1 MIADRGDQKFT
12 TASGAPNMKITHANE
27 VEWTAVSNHRGGQIE
42 FKTLLIGT
50 EGAPD
55 NYYLSLYKAFA
66 DFVAPVH
73 RHNFD
78 QVRMGISGKLNYGRQ
93 KDILPGEIGY
103 FPEGQHYGPQ
113 AQEPNGDCVG
123 LIVQFGGA
131 SGHGFMSQRQL
142 REGFKALSQVGT
154 FMEGTFHRAEDARAA
169 ESVRNRDGYEAIWE
183 SVNGRLIQY
192 VQPRYRAPI
201 HLQPDG
207 FAWQA
212 AAGGNG
218 GVLLKPLGTLTER
231 SIELSQ
237 LKLSSSAIYD
247 LPLRAGIRLLYV
259 LSGSGACNGNLWT
272 AGTAIEIAPDENVS
286 LIASEESTLFV
297 LGLPIFSRN
306 DHPVT
311 PAPRE
316 ALA

>member
-1 MIADRGDQKFT
+1 
-12 TASGAPNMKITHANE
+12 MKITHANE
-27 VEWTAVSNHRGGQIE
+27 AEWTPVSNHRGGRIE

-78 QVRMGISGKLNYGRQ
+78 QIRMGINGKLNYGKQ

-142 REGFKALSQVGT
+142 REGFKTLSQVGT
-154 FMEGTFHRAEDARAA
+154 FKEGIFHATDAAGAEGTTRG
-169 ESVRNRDGYEAIWE
+169 RDGYEAIWE
-183 SVNGRLIQY
+183 AVNQKPIEY

-207 FAWQA
+207 FAWQETA
-212 AAGGNG
+212 DGSAGI
-218 GVLLKPLGTLTER
+218 LLKPLGTFTER
-231 SIELSQ
+231 SIELGQ
-237 LKLSSSAIYD
+237 MKLASGAVYD
-247 LPLRAGIRLLYV
+247 IPLRDGIRLLYV
-259 LSGSGACNGNLWT
+259 LSGSGACNEDPWA
-272 AGTAIEIAPDENVS
+272 AGTAIEIAPGESAS
-286 LIASEESTLFV
+286 LIANEQSMIFV
-297 LGLPIFSRN
+297 LGLPIFLPLNQLAAR
-306 DHPVT
+306 
-311 PAPRE
+311 APRE